1 MEENLNEKFIA
12 KLEEKYGTWTKITS
26 KFGTTSFGVI
36 AKDLSISASQF
47 SKLIYGTATEGM
59 YTRSIANIDRLI
71 LLESTRKRLEET
83 LAENKTYQSEL
94 ENLQSKSF
102 SKRKLILFPLLS
114 LILGALGMYFYT
126 NNSSKNNTVIPSSN
140 HPLLEYFDQGFGAAF
155 DSPYLQESEAQ
166 ENCPCSAFEGEW
178 SLDKPFKLPLPGSRR
193 PGLYYVAKQ
202 SDLRMRCSNIN
213 APNLAKGKGMMG
225 YEHLTSEVWVDTE
238 QEPLIPKYF
247 DIERKEYTPAFKNL
261 NFEKHARF
269 KRVAV
274 LHAFNV
280 NNFEIHPDS
289 IVRRAELTG
298 RYISDLDEDL
308 AQTYEID
315 IKHIIENVLGNLT
328 KTNCETAANPFC
340 DPNDLEEGKSIIGF
354 DCMYTIESEN
364 LGLGGGYPYTK
375 RFRLE
380 KQNYADNLTC
390 QCDSQN

>member
-59 YTRSIANIDRLI
+59 YSRSIANINRLI
-71 LLESTRKRLEET
+71 ELEKTHQKLEES
-83 LAENKTYQSEL
+83 LAKNKVYENSIEQLKNQPTS
-94 ENLQSKSF
+94 NKN
-102 SKRKLILFPLLS
+102 LILYPILA
-114 LILGALGMYFYT
+114 LILGALGMFFFTQKDAKNET
-126 NNSSKNNTVIPSSN
+126 NILSQN
-140 HPLLEYFDQGFGAAF
+140 HPLLGYFDQGFGAAF
-155 DSPYLQESEAQ
+155 DSPYLRESEVQ

-178 SLDKPFKLPLPGSRR
+178 ILDSPFKLPLPGSRR
-193 PGLYYVAKQ
+193 PGLYYMAKQ

-213 APNLAKGKGMMG
+213 SSYLEKGKGMMG
-225 YEHLTSEVWVDTE
+225 YEYLTSEIWVDTE
-238 QEPLIPKYF
+238 HEPLIPKYF
-247 DIERKEYTPAFKNL
+247 DIERKAYTNAFESL
-261 NFEKHARF
+261 NFEEHTRF

-280 NNFEIHPDS
+280 NNFEIHSDS

-315 IKHIIENVLGNLT
+315 IKHIVQNVLGNLT

-375 RFRLE
+375 RFRLK